1 MRPCN
6 PPPPV
11 VRSAAWRRSRRS
23 PEQSSSSAPNMPR
36 TSPGPHGALMA
47 ESSRS
52 SSDLSELLL
61 APADAERLDAH
72 GRTEAAVLVPM
83 HGWPENPGLVFAERK
98 SDLKRHAG
106 EISFPGGRRD
116 GDEDLL
122 DTALR
127 EAEEEI
133 GLDRDNVEVVG
144 ALPPIGTF
152 VTNYKVHPF
161 VGLIAEG
168 MRFEPNPS
176 EVESVL
182 VASLDDLAGAY
193 EKRRLVRRG
202 VPIKTDTYLVSEKLI
217 WGATARILADLFRHL
232 GRPLR

>member
-1 MRPCN
+1 
-6 PPPPV
+6 
-11 VRSAAWRRSRRS
+11 
-23 PEQSSSSAPNMPR
+23 
-36 TSPGPHGALMA
+36 MA
-47 ESSRS
+47 
-52 SSDLSELLL
+52 LLL
-61 APADAERLDAH
+61 DPAEAEKLEAH

-83 HGWPENPGLVFAERK
+83 HGWPDKPGLVFTERR
-98 SDLKRHAG
+98 SDLSRHAG

-116 GDEDLL
+116 EGESLL
-122 DTALR
+122 ETALR

-133 GLDRDNVEVVG
+133 GLSRDKVDVAG

-161 VGLIAEG
+161 VGLIEEG

-182 VASLDDLAGAY
+182 VASLDELITAY

-202 VPIKTDTYLVSEKLI
+202 VPIKTDTYLVSDKLI
-217 WGATARILADLFRHL
+217 WGATARILRDLFERL

>member
-1 MRPCN
+1 
-6 PPPPV
+6 
-11 VRSAAWRRSRRS
+11 
-23 PEQSSSSAPNMPR
+23 
-36 TSPGPHGALMA
+36 MA

-52 SSDLSELLL
+52 SSDLRELLL
-61 APADAERLDAH
+61 DPADAAALEAH

-83 HGWPENPGLVFAERK
+83 HGWPDNPGLVFTERR

-116 GDEDLL
+116 EGEELI

-133 GLDRDNVEVVG
+133 GLSRDNVEVVG

-161 VGLIAEG
+161 VGLIDEG
-168 MRFEPNPS
+168 MRFEPNPT

-182 VASLDDLAGAY
+182 VASLDDLAAVY

-202 VPIKTDTYLVSEKLI
+202 VPIKTDTYLAADKLI
-217 WGATARILADLFRHL
+217 WGATARILAELFDRL
-232 GRPLR
+232 NRQLR